1 MGLKGIHQ
9 RLLTI
14 LPLED
19 FDDYTSIDIEE
30 GLGIPEMYTV
40 ECKITSNYT
49 SDPRAL
55 GDKREQ
61 IKENKRSLQLMW
73 SFTPNTK

>member
-55 GDKREQ
+55 GDVGPNQRE
-61 IKENKRSLQLMW
+61 
-73 SFTPNTK
+73 